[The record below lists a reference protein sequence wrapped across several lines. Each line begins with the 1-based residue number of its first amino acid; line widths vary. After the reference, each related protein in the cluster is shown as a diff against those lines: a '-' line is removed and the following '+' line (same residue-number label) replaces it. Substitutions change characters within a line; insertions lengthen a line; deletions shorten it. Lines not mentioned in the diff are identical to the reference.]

1 MRCLSLMKLL
11 QARDMAPAL
20 TPINGNMAVRINPNS
35 FAFTL
40 LLGLL
45 ASLPTFGIDMIL
57 PSLSAAAAD
66 LGVTSADVG
75 LAMSVYLM
83 TMGASLLIYGPVSD
97 RFGRKPII
105 MFGCALV
112 VAASLGCLLS
122 SSLSQLLVFRA
133 LQGAGA
139 SATGIAAVAIVNDL
153 FEGETAAA
161 RMANVVL
168 AIYVVP
174 MIAPIVGAALLALGS
189 WRTVYLVP
197 LAAGLVLLAAM
208 SAFSESATIDPNL
221 KLGHATMLQN
231 YRRVLR
237 HPLCVGY
244 ILCNAAAAG
253 AVFAY
258 VTGSSLFFIN
268 ALGLSPYQY
277 GVIFAASSLSVMLGT
292 RVNRILGRSGL
303 SPAQVIVTGLALSTF
318 LATSLVVVM
327 LAEGTSASLV
337 VIVIVGVALSFG
349 LISPHTTNEAVRPMP
364 EIVGTISA
372 ARAFVQM
379 IGAALS
385 SAMVAAL
392 FDGHSA
398 FSMAAV
404 MLGFCLLAFAIY
416 VGLVLPAEHVVE
428 AT

>member
-208 SAFSESATIDPNL
+208 SAFSERDNRSEPQARPCDDAAKLSSRSAASTLCGLHPLQRRGRRSRIRLRYRFITILHQCSGAQPVSIWCDL
-221 KLGHATMLQN
+221 RSQFAIGHAR
-231 YRRVLR
+231 YPR
-237 HPLCVGY
+237 
-244 ILCNAAAAG
+244 
-253 AVFAY
+253 
-258 VTGSSLFFIN
+258 
-268 ALGLSPYQY
+268 
-277 GVIFAASSLSVMLGT
+277 
-292 RVNRILGRSGL
+292 
-303 SPAQVIVTGLALSTF
+303 
-318 LATSLVVVM
+318 
-327 LAEGTSASLV
+327 
-337 VIVIVGVALSFG
+337 
-349 LISPHTTNEAVRPMP
+349 
-364 EIVGTISA
+364 
-372 ARAFVQM
+372 
-379 IGAALS
+379 
-385 SAMVAAL
+385 
-392 FDGHSA
+392 
-398 FSMAAV
+398 
-404 MLGFCLLAFAIY
+404 
-416 VGLVLPAEHVVE
+416 
-428 AT
+428 